1 MSRPRIAILSSLDTS
16 SRRAF
21 SGTPY
26 YMAQALEKHCGSVVH
41 LGPARSRIEAAGD
54 IGNRF
59 ARRLFGREFAFDHSR
74 ALAREYARIFA
85 KRLRE
90 EGPFDLIFAPAAS
103 TQIALLETDI
113 PIIYAS
119 DATFQLM
126 RDYHQDFTGISDAY
140 AAIGN
145 DIERRAIHRAGAV
158 TYPSQ
163 WAARSAVRD
172 YGASPERVKMVPWGA
187 NMDCIPE
194 ADSLWPAKDLSRCS
208 LLFLGV
214 NWERKGGPI
223 AFAATDLLRRRG
235 VDANLTVCGTTPPD
249 GFSAPWLHVI
259 PMLNKQNPAEEREL
273 SRLLLKANFLVLPTR
288 NDCYGIVF
296 CEASAHGTPSIA
308 TATGGVG
315 GAVAEGRSGFLLP
328 LEAGPDACAEM
339 IHDLWSDKDRYRQ
352 LVTSSREHYE
362 TTVNWDRWGVAMREI
377 IGRVAR

>member
-26 YMAQALEKHCGSVVH
+26 FMSQALEKHCGPVVH
-41 LGPARSRIEAAGD
+41 LGPVRSRIEAAGEM
-54 IGNRF
+54 GNRF
-59 ARRLFGREFAFDHSR
+59 ARRLLGREFAFGHSR
-74 ALAREYARIFA
+74 ALARDYARIFA
-85 KRLRE
+85 RRLRE
-90 EGPFDLIFAPAAS
+90 EGPFDVIFAPAAS
-103 TQIALLETDI
+103 TQIALLETEI

-140 AAIGN
+140 AATGN
-145 DIERRAIHRAGAV
+145 DIERRAIHNSAAV

-163 WAARSAVRD
+163 WAARSAVSD
-172 YGASPERVKMVPWGA
+172 YGVSPDRVEMVPWGA

-194 ADSLWPAKDLSRCS
+194 AESLWPAKDLAHCS

-223 AFAATDLLRRRG
+223 AYEATDILRRRG
-235 VDANLTVCGTTPPD
+235 VDATLTVCGTTPPD
-249 GFSAPWLHVI
+249 EFGAPWLRVV
-259 PMLNKQNPAEEREL
+259 PSLNKQNPAEERQL
-273 SRLLLKANFLVLPTR
+273 SQLLLQASFLVLPTR
-288 NDCYGIVF
+288 NDCYGIAF
-296 CEASAHGTPSIA
+296 CEASAHGTPSVA

-328 LEAGPDACAEM
+328 MEAGPDAYAEI
-339 IHDLWSDKDRYRQ
+339 IHSLWSDKDRYEQ

-362 TTVNWDRWGVAMREI
+362 TAANWDHWAAAMREI
-377 IGRVAR
+377 IAKSL